1 MSSPVGLIL
10 VSHSAAL
17 AAGVAELAGQMAPD
31 VPIEPVGGD
40 ADGGLGTS
48 FDAVA
53 AALGRVGPS
62 GAVLLYD
69 LGSALLTAQSAL
81 EFAAPDVAARVR
93 ILDMPLVSGAVA
105 AAVAAAGGADLAAVV
120 NAALGTGDPDS
131 GGSGGPE
138 IRVTV
143 TLVNDLGLHA
153 RPAAAIIRTLQV
165 WEAQVSIGRPGQVP
179 ADARA
184 ILRVIRL
191 ALRGGESVEVS
202 GTGPEAEPAVHAV
215 SDLIATGF
223 GERRVGPARIT
234 PTAMGAAPAR
244 MGNASVRV
252 TAPPTPAWPRLRR
265 GRLSAQAGAPGLAM
279 GPLIKLDRAPL
290 HISAS
295 ELAASDPE
303 QEKRHLATAIRG
315 AGRRLAAGNEFQ
327 VAHAALLADPELRRQ
342 AERRLDAEPV
352 TAADAWWQAVQTQ
365 ADELA
370 AEPDELVASRAV
382 DVREAGA
389 AVLAELGARADRIPV
404 SLSGAVVYAAD
415 LGPGEVPVLLERG
428 ACGLVLSRASVTA
441 HAVIVARG
449 LGLPLVVRA
458 GEDLARVAPGTRVV
472 VDGDTGLVVVEPVDG
487 DADEFTAR
495 IRAQQEAARTRAFA
509 AAGPVTLP
517 DGREVSVMANVG
529 SLADA
534 HAALR
539 FGADGIGLLRTELLV
554 LDRDTYPDEDTQ
566 AQELAEILDLFGE
579 RPVRVRVL
587 DAGGDKPVTALP
599 LDLQHNGFL
608 GVRGL
613 RYLLAHPD
621 VLRTQLRAIFR
632 AALGHRVS
640 VMAPM
645 VTIASEV
652 VAFRRIIGEVVDA
665 LREAGIPFAI
675 PEGIGVMIE
684 VPAAALAADE
694 ICAVSD
700 FVSVG
705 SNDLTSYVMAADRT
719 LPDVADLLDPAALAV
734 QRALAMTLDQARAA
748 GTPVAVCGEIAG
760 MAEFAPRLVADG
772 VSELSM
778 APARIPAIK
787 ELLRAEG

>member
-1 MSSPVGLIL
+1 MSAPVGLIL

-17 AAGVAELAGQMAPD
+17 AAGVAELAGQMAPE

-40 ADGGLGTS
+40 GDGGLGTS
-48 FDAVA
+48 FDAVS
-53 AALGRVGPS
+53 AALSRVGPA

-69 LGSALLTAQSAL
+69 LGSAVLTAQSAL
-81 EFAAPDVAARVR
+81 EFADPDIAARVR
-93 ILDMPLVSGAVA
+93 ILDVPLVSGAVA
-105 AAVAAAGGADLAAVV
+105 ASVAAAGGADLAAVAD
-120 NAALGTGDPDS
+120 AALGTPS
-131 GGSGGPE
+131 AGSWGSTGPE

-153 RPAAAIIRTLQV
+153 RPVAAIIRTLEV

-179 ADARA
+179 SDARA
-184 ILRVIRL
+184 ILRVVRL
-191 ALRGGESVEVS
+191 ALRGGESVELS
-202 GTGPEAEPAVHAV
+202 GTGPEAEPAVRAV

-223 GERRVGPARIT
+223 GERKGGPARIT
-234 PTAMGAAPAR
+234 PTGMGAAPAR
-244 MGNASVRV
+244 LGNASAR
-252 TAPPTPAWPRLRR
+252 PTPARPRLRR
-265 GRLSAQAGAPGLAM
+265 GRLSAQPGAPGLAM
-279 GPLIKLDRAPL
+279 GPLLKLDRAPRQL
-290 HISAS
+290 DAPEQAAGDPGQEKHH
-295 ELAASDPE
+295 LAA
-303 QEKRHLATAIRG
+303 AIRA

-327 VAHAALLADPELRRQ
+327 VAHAALLADPELRRE
-342 AERRLDAEPV
+342 ADRRLDSQAI
-352 TAADAWWQAVQTQ
+352 TAAAAWWDAVQDQ

-370 AEPDELVASRAV
+370 VQPDELVASRAV

-389 AVLAELGARADRIPV
+389 EVLAELGARADRIPV

-428 ACGLVLSRASVTA
+428 ASGLVLSRASVTA

-458 GEDLARVAPGTRVV
+458 GEDLARVAPGTRVL
-472 VDGDTGLVVVEPVDG
+472 VDGDSGLVVVDPVDG
-487 DADEFTAR
+487 EAEEFTAR
-495 IRAQQEAARTRAFA
+495 IGAQEQAARVRASA
-509 AAGPVTLP
+509 AAGPVELA
-517 DGREVSVMANVG
+517 DGRMVSVMANVG
-529 SLADA
+529 SVADA
-534 HAALR
+534 RAALR

-566 AQELAEILDLFGE
+566 TRELAEILDLFGD
-579 RPVRVRVL
+579 RPVCVRVL

-621 VLRTQLRAIFR
+621 VLRTQVRAICR
-632 AALGHRVS
+632 AAVGHRVS

-645 VTIASEV
+645 VTVASEV
-652 VAFRRIIGEVVDA
+652 VAFREAIVAAVDE
-665 LREAGIPFAI
+665 LRAAGLPFAA
-675 PEGIGVMIE
+675 PEGIGAMIE

-700 FVSVG
+700 FVSIG

-719 LPDVADLLDPAALAV
+719 LPDVADLLNPAAVAV
-734 QRALAMTLDQARAA
+734 QRALAMTLEQARAA

-778 APARIPAIK
+778 APARIPVIK
-787 ELLRAEG
+787 ELLRAGS